1 VFEWRLDSHLFFLK
15 KEKDLKFHA
24 NKQHQHQ
31 HKITVK
37 RCEK

>member
-24 NKQHQHQ
+24 NQTTSTSAQNH
-31 HKITVK
+31 
-37 RCEK
+37 REKM